1 MSTATTTVVGIAPG
15 TASKA
20 TTARQRLE
28 LSRSKLVRQMSGD
41 SDRKRS
47 RLEESEIRVDASGM
61 QDQRTNAPLGTWAL
75 VKLGLGSWWRHHPAN
90 LAVTLGR
97 PVLQRFA
104 KRRPFQLLAASAGV
118 GAVVV
123 LIKPWRLVSL
133 GGLAFATLKSSE
145 FSGLVASLLSF
156 NTDESDSAE
165 NPQDIS

>member
-1 MSTATTTVVGIAPG
+1 MSTATTTVVGLTPG
-15 TASKA
+15 TTSRA

-47 RLEESEIRVDASGM
+47 RLEEPEIRVDAFGM